1 MHEYSKKKRKGGK
14 DHMDDD
20 DDDDGDDDD
29 DDEVSLETM
38 FLANFMIKFD
48 RFLQFVILSP
58 RLERLEDL
66 MQISY

>member
-1 MHEYSKKKRKGGK
+1 
-14 DHMDDD
+14 MDDD